1 MAAQEQP
8 VDLAVR
14 SDALEQMFRR
24 VEEESERRALV
35 EEMAEISTRRQGTPL
50 PPGTIIPASHKLG
63 NGEDTNTG
71 TLKSERSRRRGSLSV
86 SRFGQIPENSVD
98 VAPIQT
104 GVSRSA
110 SAVSS
115 HALKSPL
122 YAQPPAPSVDSFG
135 SEGEPHEVGV
145 IDDHVTQMRHISGKP
160 SISKAVGGMISRKIS
175 TRRSRNNLRVVSSQ
189 NLFIGVSVTEHEQE
203 LEASELENETEAAKK
218 LVVTTATVH
227 APLKKQPSKRNVGSP
242 VPKEEDEGDWIGRAR
257 KFGRK
262 IRRKSQAW
270 LNSQGPKAVAAGS
283 STTTA
288 TN

>member
-1 MAAQEQP
+1 MAAPEQP

-14 SDALEQMFRR
+14 SDALEQIFRR

-35 EEMAEISTRRQGTPL
+35 EEMAETSTRRQGTPL
-50 PPGTIIPASHKLG
+50 PSGSITPTFQQPGDSEGTYGI
-63 NGEDTNTG
+63 
-71 TLKSERSRRRGSLSV
+71 TLKSERSRRRGSLSI

-98 VAPIQT
+98 VAPGQT

-115 HALKSPL
+115 LVLKSPL
-122 YAQPPAPSVDSFG
+122 YAQPPLPSVDSFG
-135 SEGEPHEVGV
+135 SEEEPHETGL

-160 SISKAVGGMISRKIS
+160 SISKTVGGMISRTIS
-175 TRRSRNNLRVVSSQ
+175 TRRSKNNLKVVSSH

-203 LEASELENETEAAKK
+203 QEASELENESEGAKG

-242 VPKEEDEGDWIGRAR
+242 VVEEQGDWISRAR

-270 LNSQGPKAVAAGS
+270 LNGQGPKAAAAAS
-283 STTTA
+283 STSVATA
-288 TN
+288 TD